1 MAASFKVTS
10 ALWRLLRSGKGAMG
24 ALQQGGTAARNQFPE
39 GALHPGPQQL
49 EIVDGFRCGQ
59 VDTHSRPSVQHTYA
73 ALQEATAGH
82 GYS

>member
-1 MAASFKVTS
+1 
-10 ALWRLLRSGKGAMG
+10 MG

-39 GALHPGPQQL
+39 GAVHWQTAVTAVHPQQL

-73 ALQEATAGH
+73 ALQEAAAGH
-82 GYS
+82 GYSRWVLVGEG

>member
-1 MAASFKVTS
+1 
-10 ALWRLLRSGKGAMG
+10 MG

-39 GALHPGPQQL
+39 GAVHCQWQTAVTAVHPQQL
-49 EIVDGFRCGQ
+49 EIVDGFRWGQ

-82 GYS
+82 GYSRWVLVGEG